1 MVKATADHTLY
12 AHWAVPTKAPT
23 IDNITEDQTIV
34 YGKGPHFSLGYG
46 STIAYKV
53 SEKWYECDR
62 NGNNARLLTDEA
74 GEPVFEP
81 VRPTVGVHYYY
92 VELTATRIANG
103 LTASVKSQVVKVT
116 VEKATPTI
124 TTKPKAAAI
133 DLADS
138 RTLRGSALTGGAAK
152 NNNSS
157 PRLDV
162 DGTFTWAAGAIKP
175 AVGYQSYTVLFTPND
190 KDNYNTA
197 ECEVSLTVKCS
208 HIWDDGTVT
217 TPPACTAEGVET
229 FTCSACSATKEES
242 IPATE
247 TTEGEPLDHDYADEW
262 QANETDHWHTCTRC
276 MAAEGQALGHDWSDW
291 AVTTPA
297 TERAGGEETRVC
309 GHDASHTE
317 TRIIPKIAP
326 APQPSRDDPAG
337 GTTDTGNAA
346 DDTGRTVRSSDTGDT
361 DIAFYVLLSL
371 TSLTGTAVICRK
383 WKKNG

>member
-12 AHWAVPTKAPT
+12 AHWAVPAKAPT

-34 YGKGPHFSLGYG
+34 YGKDPHFSLGYG

-53 SEKWYECDR
+53 SEKWYECDQ

-81 VRPTVGVHYYY
+81 VRPTVGVHYYH
-92 VELTATRIANG
+92 VELMTATRIANG

-162 DGTFTWAAGAIKP
+162 DGTFTWADGAIKP

-217 TPPACTAEGVET
+217 TPPACTVEGWET

-242 IPATE
+242 ISAAGHKE
-247 TTEGEPLDHDYADEW
+247 V
-262 QANETDHWHTCTRC
+262 TDAAAEATCTEPGGCDEVTYCRVC
-276 MAAEGQALGHDWSDW
+276 RTELSREAKTIDRLGHDLIHH
-291 AVTTPA
+291 PA
-297 TERAGGEETRVC
+297 KYATCTEDG
-309 GHDASHTE
+309 
-317 TRIIPKIAP
+317 
-326 APQPSRDDPAG
+326 
-337 GTTDTGNAA
+337 
-346 DDTGRTVRSSDTGDT
+346 
-361 DIAFYVLLSL
+361 
-371 TSLTGTAVICRK
+371 
-383 WKKNG
+383 

>member
-1 MVKATADHTLY
+1 MTDFFVF
-12 AHWAVPTKAPT
+12 V
-23 IDNITEDQTIV
+23 V
-34 YGKGPHFSLGYG
+34 CVSL
-46 STIAYKV
+46 
-53 SEKWYECDR
+53 R
-62 NGNNARLLTDEA
+62 LQLGNHRQNQ
-74 GEPVFEP
+74 P
-81 VRPTVGVHYYY
+81 
-92 VELTATRIANG
+92 
-103 LTASVKSQVVKVT
+103 
-116 VEKATPTI
+116 
-124 TTKPKAAAI
+124 AAI
-133 DLADS
+133 PPCIDLPAGVGRHDAQYPRRSRRGQLPRLCLASQHQPRLVHAAVIAAVQHRQCAAFRQHDRVFLADS

-162 DGTFTWAAGAIKP
+162 DGTFTWADGAIKP

-229 FTCSACSATKEES
+229 FTCAACSATKEES

-297 TERAGGEETRVC
+297 TERTGGEETRVC

-317 TRIIPKIAP
+317 TRIIPKITP

-346 DDTGRTVRSSDTGDT
+346 DDTGRTVRSSDTG
-361 DIAFYVLLSL
+361 IAFYVLLSL

>member
-12 AHWAVPTKAPT
+12 AHWAVPAKAPT

-53 SEKWYECDR
+53 SEKWYECDQ
-62 NGNNARLLTDEA
+62 NGNNARLLTDEV

-81 VRPTVGVHYYY
+81 VRPTVGVHYYH

-116 VEKATPTI
+116 VEKTTPTI

-138 RTLRGSALTGGAAK
+138 RTLRGSALTGGVAK

-162 DGTFTWAAGAIKP
+162 DGTFTWADGAIKP

-217 TPPACTAEGVET
+217 TPPACTVEGGRP
-229 FTCSACSATKEES
+229 S
-242 IPATE
+242 PA
-247 TTEGEPLDHDYADEW
+247 L
-262 QANETDHWHTCTRC
+262 R
-276 MAAEGQALGHDWSDW
+276 AAPRRRNPFPPRRQRRASLWITITLTSGRQMKRITG
-291 AVTTPA
+291 TPA
-297 TERAGGEETRVC
+297 RAAWPPKARRWVMTGATGRSPHRPQKAPGARRHGSADMTLLTPR
-309 GHDASHTE
+309 HASF
-317 TRIIPKIAP
+317 RR
-326 APQPSRDDPAG
+326 SRLRRSPP
-337 GTTDTGNAA
+337 GTTLPAA
-346 DDTGRTVRSSDTGDT
+346 RRIPGMPPMTPAER
-361 DIAFYVLLSL
+361 
-371 TSLTGTAVICRK
+371 
-383 WKKNG
+383 

>member
-1 MVKATADHTLY
+1 M
-12 AHWAVPTKAPT
+12 
-23 IDNITEDQTIV
+23 
-34 YGKGPHFSLGYG
+34 
-46 STIAYKV
+46 
-53 SEKWYECDR
+53 SEKWYECDQ

-162 DGTFTWAAGAIKP
+162 DGTFTWADGAIKP

-197 ECEVSLTVKCS
+197 ECEVSLKVKCS

-262 QANETDHWHTCTRC
+262 QANETDHWHVCTRC
-276 MAAEGQALGHDWSDW
+276 MAAAGQALGHDWSGSPHRPQNAPGARRYGSADMTLLTPRH
-291 AVTTPA
+291 ASFRRSRLRRSPPGTTLPAARRIPGMPPMTPA
-297 TERAGGEETRVC
+297 ER
-309 GHDASHTE
+309 
-317 TRIIPKIAP
+317 
-326 APQPSRDDPAG
+326 
-337 GTTDTGNAA
+337 
-346 DDTGRTVRSSDTGDT
+346 
-361 DIAFYVLLSL
+361 
-371 TSLTGTAVICRK
+371 
-383 WKKNG
+383 

>member
-1 MVKATADHTLY
+1 MVVKATADHTLY
-12 AHWAVPTKAPT
+12 AHWAVPAKAPT
-23 IDNITEDQTIV
+23 IDNIMEDQTIV
-34 YGKGPHFSLGYG
+34 YGKDPHFSLGYG

-53 SEKWYECDR
+53 SEKWYECDQ

-138 RTLRGSALTGGAAK
+138 RTLRGSALTGGVAK

-162 DGTFTWAAGAIKP
+162 DGTFTWADGAIKP

-217 TPPACTAEGVET
+217 TPPACTVEGGGDLHLLCVQRH
-229 FTCSACSATKEES
+229 
-242 IPATE
+242 
-247 TTEGEPLDHDYADEW
+247 EGGIHFRHGD
-262 QANETDHWHTCTRC
+262 N
-276 MAAEGQALGHDWSDW
+276 GG
-291 AVTTPA
+291 
-297 TERAGGEETRVC
+297 RASG
-309 GHDASHTE
+309 
-317 TRIIPKIAP
+317 
-326 APQPSRDDPAG
+326 SRL
-337 GTTDTGNAA
+337 
-346 DDTGRTVRSSDTGDT
+346 R
-361 DIAFYVLLSL
+361 
-371 TSLTGTAVICRK
+371 
-383 WKKNG
+383 